1 MNKQLCLFVLSVTAA
16 LSGSSQII
24 PFLTGT
30 FQIKQYV
37 SYGQVQQKDY
47 KGTGAWEKFP
57 CPNCPVIVLK
67 SDSLRRINDV
77 IKAVTTLR
85 EKKLTYL
92 KTYAAYVLY
101 TNADGIFSGQL
112 KEFRPGE
119 QVTLIY
125 GNATDFK
132 RPLQLK
138 AKTDAGVYTQK
149 QNK

>member
-1 MNKQLCLFVLSVTAA
+1 MNKQFSLFALTVTMA
-16 LSGSSQII
+16 LTGSSQVSPAI
-24 PFLTGT
+24 TGT

-57 CPNCPVIVLK
+57 CAKCPVIVFK
-67 SDSLRRINDV
+67 SDSLRRINDIV
-77 IKAVTTLR
+77 KAETTLR

-101 TNADGIFSGQL
+101 TNADGVFGGQL
-112 KEFRPGE
+112 KEFKTGE

-138 AKTDAGVYTQK
+138 TKTDAGVYTQK